1 MAVEWSTSAAP
12 LLLEIDRADPTPLGR
27 QLERQVRDAIQS
39 GRLAGGERVP
49 SSRGLAE
56 RLGISRGLVQDC
68 YAQLLAE
75 GYLVAHPGS
84 ATRVAE
90 MTRAHRADAAP
101 SPAASAAAPVV
112 VSFSRAGPALGM
124 TPRNAGAGPLREASR
139 ALPNALFDYGDPAGD
154 PELRS

>member
-12 LLLEIDRADPTPLGR
+12 LLLTIDRADPTPLGR
-27 QLERQVRDAIQS
+27 QLEHQVRDAIQS
-39 GRLAGGERVP
+39 GRLAGGDRVP
-49 SSRGLAE
+49 SSRALAE

-90 MTRAHRADAAP
+90 MTRARRTDSAAAAP
-101 SPAASAAAPVV
+101 SAEAPVAV
-112 VSFSRAGPALGM
+112 AFTGGVPALGM
-124 TPRNAGAGPLREASR
+124 VP
-139 ALPNALFDYGDPAGD
+139 
-154 PELRS
+154 